1 MTVQTTKAN
10 GLELAYEQ
18 IGAAGD
24 PEVLLIMGLGVQM
37 NSWPDA
43 FCAQLADRGFHI
55 TRFDNRDIGL
65 STHMTEAG
73 TPDIAAILGGAE
85 AKPAYLIEDMA
96 DDAAALLDALGA
108 SPAHIVGVSMG
119 GMIAQSLAINHRD
132 HVRSLT
138 SIMSTPSPAVGA
150 PTGEALAVLLAPPAT
165 TKDEYIEQ
173 SVKTFAVIGSP
184 GFPYDE
190 KMRRAIAAEAYDR
203 DPDPSGAGTLRQLV
217 AIVSS
222 PDRTPG
228 LEKLDV
234 PALVIHGTGDPLVQ
248 PEAGQATAAAIKG
261 AQLILE
267 KGMGHDLPEELWSD
281 IIGHIEALA
290 RRADAA

>member
-1 MTVQTTKAN
+1 M
-10 GLELAYEQ
+10 
-18 IGAAGD
+18 AA
-24 PEVLLIMGLGVQM
+24 
-37 NSWPDA
+37 
-43 FCAQLADRGFHI
+43 
-55 TRFDNRDIGL
+55 
-65 STHMTEAG
+65 
-73 TPDIAAILGGAE
+73 
-85 AKPAYLIEDMA
+85 
-96 DDAAALLDALGA
+96 DAAALLDAVGA

-119 GMIAQSLAINHRD
+119 GMIAQSLAINHPN

-138 SIMSTPSPAVGA
+138 SIMSTPSMAVGA
-150 PTGEALAVLLAPPAT
+150 PTDEAMAVLLAPPAT
-165 TKDEYIEQ
+165 TREQFIEQ
-173 SVKTFAVIGSP
+173 SVNTFAVIGSP
-184 GFPYDE
+184 GFPYNE

-203 DPDPSGAGTLRQLV
+203 DPDPSGTLRQLV
-217 AIVSS
+217 AVVSS

-228 LEKLDV
+228 LQQLEV

-248 PEAGQATAAAIKG
+248 VEAGEATAAAIRG